1 MRKTSV
7 WPAMQLVSR
16 VGCSGAWL
24 ASAHTSR
31 KAGSSTS
38 WIRSHCRPSGCQ
50 SPPLAP
56 PSHVAARGWHQRN
69 QWAAGG
75 GPARRLRP
83 GELPCCWVGCPLVW
97 AGVCWSCGLRYLHHK
112 TAGSKVTYVLQ
123 SRSCMHQ
130 TSRRWPR
137 WWPPPHAARCACP
150 RQGSCC
156 PAALMAQGPPLSYS
170 VSHAVPCSTCVIRRA
185 LCMNQGRRPTLVPC
199 TCETCYFSLKPESA
213 HTGPTPQPWFRV
225 LATRRALKSAP
236 HSGAPMPPQQA
247 TCLPPFSA
255 VPPSSRVSARHMFTC
270 EAACVCAYQ
279 GLPLTVPHQTAVSP
293 VPLRLVG
300 QNGTVGPAGR
310 LEVLFNS
317 RWGTVR
323 ACMGCCW
330 SRHCSRFHLGSTISL
345 A

>member
-1 MRKTSV
+1 MDEELIEECIGLITWIKQWYFTPEYVERMDKLLVKLRAAQQSV
-7 WPAMQLVSR
+7 
-16 VGCSGAWL
+16 
-24 ASAHTSR
+24 H
-31 KAGSSTS
+31 
-38 WIRSHCRPSGCQ
+38 
-50 SPPLAP
+50 
-56 PSHVAARGWHQRN
+56 
-69 QWAAGG
+69 
-75 GPARRLRP
+75 
-83 GELPCCWVGCPLVW
+83 
-97 AGVCWSCGLRYLHHK
+97 
-112 TAGSKVTYVLQ
+112 
-123 SRSCMHQ
+123 
-130 TSRRWPR
+130 
-137 WWPPPHAARCACP
+137 
-150 RQGSCC
+150 
-156 PAALMAQGPPLSYS
+156 
-170 VSHAVPCSTCVIRRA
+170 
-185 LCMNQGRRPTLVPC
+185 PTVPC

-279 GLPLTVPHQTAVSP
+279 GLPLTVPLQTAVSP